1 MRDQDIEKIVVAYD
15 KYEEVEKYCHSVS
28 IEEIRENDYNLNI
41 ARYIDTTEEEE
52 RIDVAATLAEL
63 RKLEKERKESESVM
77 YGYLKELGY
86 GE

>member
-1 MRDQDIEKIVVAYD
+1 MKKIVAAYD
-15 KYEEVEKYCHSVS
+15 KYEEVDKYCRSVG

-52 RIDVAATLAEL
+52 QIDVAVAIAEL
-63 RKLEKERKESESVM
+63 RKLEKEREEVEM
-77 YGYLKELGY
+77 VLYGYLKELGY